1 MRKEKCMFQMKEQ
14 SKTQKKKKPNEME
27 ISNLPEKQIKAMVI
41 KCSPNSGK

>member
-1 MRKEKCMFQMKEQ
+1 MYVPNERTKQNPE
-14 SKTQKKKKPNEME
+14 KKKKPNEME

>member
-1 MRKEKCMFQMKEQ
+1 MYVPNERTKQNPE
-14 SKTQKKKKPNEME
+14 KKKPNEME